1 MIVKN
6 ALPVMERVTL
16 PIDFRLANEYRRT
29 FGSIPVAR
37 ESNVREKRTARYGA
51 GDFANRFSI
60 G

>member
-6 ALPVMERVTL
+6 ALPVMVRVTL

-37 ESNVREKRTARYGA
+37 ESNLRA
-51 GDFANRFSI
+51 
-60 G
+60 